1 MQSRCGFPWWIWYYG
16 RIIGNSNLIQTGK
29 LQKKCP
35 IPYRCDFWEGLI
47 NFNNFVE
54 WGVISADDLS
64 LFKIIDDTDDAYETI
79 TRDLEESSK

>member
-1 MQSRCGFPWWIWYYG
+1 MVFPGGFG
-16 RIIGNSNLIQTGK
+16 TMDELFETLTLIQTGK
-29 LQKKCP
+29 LQKKVP
-35 IPYRCDFWEGLI
+35 IYLIGRDFWEGLI